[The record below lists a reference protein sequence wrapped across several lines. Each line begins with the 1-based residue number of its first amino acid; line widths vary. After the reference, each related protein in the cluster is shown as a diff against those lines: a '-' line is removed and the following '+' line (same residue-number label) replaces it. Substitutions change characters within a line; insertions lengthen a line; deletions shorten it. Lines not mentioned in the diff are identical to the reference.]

1 MTTEEAIAHF
11 GDRKKMAEML
21 RIWPHGTY
29 RWGEFPPML
38 RQFQM
43 ERLTDGKLVAEV

>member
-1 MTTEEAIAHF
+1 MTTDEAILYF
-11 GDRKKMAEML
+11 GDRKKMAEAL
-21 RIWPHGTY
+21 GIWPHGTY